1 VIRRLGLYCGPFSKR
16 RKKRLA
22 ARTISAFLNQNV
34 QYDPELI
41 HRTPEVMQYASNA
54 DEHLIQDARCP
65 RAVVAADVGAWQ
77 TQRRPNFEL
86 LAPLLRHD
94 GDAGLV
100 RTIWC
105 LTSRLGL
112 TDAEED
118 TLVSFSQTLTDGYM
132 PQHQK

>member
-1 VIRRLGLYCGPFSKR
+1 MNTSSKMPGVRGL
-16 RKKRLA
+16 LA
-22 ARTISAFLNQNV
+22 NSA
-34 QYDPELI
+34 P
-41 HRTPEVMQYASNA
+41 A
-54 DEHLIQDARCP
+54 
-65 RAVVAADVGAWQ
+65 
-77 TQRRPNFEL
+77 EL

-105 LTSRLGL
+105 LTRRLGL